1 MNMLSSV
8 KTQIPFSYNYLDL
21 CEDEN
26 PYRPNETFTEL
37 LSGTRSQYSNYIF
50 EMNFNATCLF
60 ACMKEF
66 SEDDIEIYKWLI
78 DRNYYI
84 NFYLDSLRAGRSK
97 TQLHLNKTYTS
108 YILGIP
114 IGFIFNETY
123 YIYNHYNIYIEVNKK
138 DEKFQIVGFSIEP
151 LSILQNS
158 TEECNDFI
166 IEDYTLLRRDY
177 NNFQP
182 QELSNSEIYFT
193 YDVIFINSNKTF
205 STRWDRYV
213 REGIEYHWLGLIYS
227 NILLFIFSSIVIFI
241 LSRAIKKDIEIY
253 NQSVIGDNIIDE
265 YGWKQVCNDVFRKPK
280 NLMLLST
287 FIGTGIQLLLILL
300 VSLLYNLLG
309 YTHPEQRG
317 NLLNQMVICFCFMS
331 FFGGFIS
338 STVYKNNK
346 GKEWLKNSIV
356 TAFLFP
362 GISFLILIIV
372 RILFSLESSTVG
384 LKISEIIKL
393 LLLWICISSPLILLG
408 SFLALKRANI
418 KYPCKVNVLPSAIN
432 DKPWYLKLKYIS
444 WFTGLIPF
452 ATIIIEFIYLMG
464 YMWRFQV
471 YYLASFLV
479 FSILFLV
486 VLSSEVSIIFIYLNL
501 CKGDY
506 NWWWKSFFVSAS
518 PVLYI
523 AAYSIY
529 YFLFINITRFTAIL
543 VYFLIMALI
552 CTIIALI
559 CGACGVINTFLF
571 LKYIYSKIKID

>member
-1 MNMLSSV
+1 MLSSV
-8 KTQIPFSYNYLDL
+8 KTQIPFSYTYLDL
-21 CEDEN
+21 CVDEN
-26 PYRPNETFTEL
+26 IYLPNETFTEL
-37 LSGTRSQYSNYIF
+37 LTGTRAQYSNYIF
-50 EMNFNATCLF
+50 EMNYNVTCLP
-60 ACMKEF
+60 ACYKELT
-66 SEDDIEIYKWLI
+66 EDDIEIYKWLI

-97 TQLHLNKTYTS
+97 THSNLKKTYTS
-108 YILGIP
+108 YMSGIP
-114 IGFIFNETY
+114 IGFLFNETY
-123 YIYNHYNIYIEVNKK
+123 YIYNHYNIYVEVNKK

-158 TEECNDFI
+158 TEECNDLIF
-166 IEDYTLLRRDY
+166 EDNTLLRRDY
-177 NNFQP
+177 NNFEP
-182 QELSNSEIYFT
+182 QELSNSIIYFT

-205 STRWDRYV
+205 SSRWDRYI
-213 REGIEYHWLGLIYS
+213 RGGIEYHWLGLVYS
-227 NILLFIFSSIVIFI
+227 NILLFIFSFIVICI

-253 NQSVIGDNIIDE
+253 NQSAINDNIIDE
-265 YGWKQVCNDVFRKPK
+265 YGWKLVCNDVFRKPK
-280 NLMLLST
+280 NLMLFST

-300 VSLLYNLLG
+300 VSLIYNLLG

-338 STVYKNNK
+338 TTVYKNNK
-346 GKEWLKNSIV
+346 GKEWLKNTIV
-356 TAFLFP
+356 TALFFP
-362 GISFLILIIV
+362 GISLIILIIV

-384 LKISEIIKL
+384 LKISEILKL
-393 LLLWICISSPLILLG
+393 LILWMCVSTPLILFG
-408 SFLALKRANI
+408 SFLAIKRSNI
-418 KYPCKVNVLPSAIN
+418 KYPCKVNVLPTAIN

-452 ATIIIEFIYLMG
+452 ITIIIEFIYLMG

-471 YYLASFLV
+471 YYLVSFLV
-479 FSILFLV
+479 LSIFFLV
-486 VLSSEVSIIFIYLNL
+486 VLSSEVSIIFVYLNL

-529 YFLFINITRFTAIL
+529 YFLFINITRFTAIV
-543 VYFLIMALI
+543 VYFLIMSLISIAVALVLGSSG
-552 CTIIALI
+552 TLL
-559 CGACGVINTFLF
+559 TFWF
-571 LKYIYSKIKID
+571 VHYIYSKIKID

>member
-1 MNMLSSV
+1 MLSSV

-50 EMNFNATCLF
+50 EMNFNATCLS

-280 NLMLLST
+280 NLMLFST
-287 FIGTGIQLLLILL
+287 FVGTGIQLLLILL

-338 STVYKNNK
+338 STIYKNNK

-362 GISFLILIIV
+362 
-372 RILFSLESSTVG
+372 
-384 LKISEIIKL
+384 
-393 LLLWICISSPLILLG
+393 
-408 SFLALKRANI
+408 
-418 KYPCKVNVLPSAIN
+418 
-432 DKPWYLKLKYIS
+432 
-444 WFTGLIPF
+444 
-452 ATIIIEFIYLMG
+452 
-464 YMWRFQV
+464 
-471 YYLASFLV
+471 
-479 FSILFLV
+479 
-486 VLSSEVSIIFIYLNL
+486 
-501 CKGDY
+501 
-506 NWWWKSFFVSAS
+506 
-518 PVLYI
+518 
-523 AAYSIY
+523 
-529 YFLFINITRFTAIL
+529 
-543 VYFLIMALI
+543 
-552 CTIIALI
+552 
-559 CGACGVINTFLF
+559 
-571 LKYIYSKIKID
+571 

>member
-1 MNMLSSV
+1 MLSSI

-21 CEDEN
+21 CVDDN
-26 PYRPNETFTEL
+26 IYHPNETFTEL
-37 LSGTRSQYSNYIF
+37 LTGTRAQYSNYIF
-50 EMNFNATCLF
+50 EMNYNVTCLP
-60 ACMKEF
+60 ACYKELT
-66 SEDDIEIYKWLI
+66 EDDIETYKWLI

-97 TQLHLNKTYTS
+97 THSNLKKTYTS
-108 YILGIP
+108 YMSGIP
-114 IGFIFNETY
+114 IGFLFNETY

-138 DEKFQIVGFSIEP
+138 DDKFQIVGFSIEP

-158 TEECNDFI
+158 TEECNDLIF
-166 IEDYTLLRRDY
+166 EDNTLLRRDY
-177 NNFQP
+177 NNFEP
-182 QELSNSEIYFT
+182 QELSNSIIYFT

-205 STRWDRYV
+205 SSRWDRYV
-213 REGIEYHWLGLIYS
+213 RGGIEYHWLGLVYS
-227 NILLFIFSSIVIFI
+227 NILLFIFSFIVICI

-253 NQSVIGDNIIDE
+253 NQSAINDNIIDE
-265 YGWKQVCNDVFRKPK
+265 YGWKLVCNDVFRKPK
-280 NLMLLST
+280 NLMLFST

-300 VSLLYNLLG
+300 VSLIYNLLG

-338 STVYKNNK
+338 TTVYKNNK
-346 GKEWLKNSIV
+346 GKEWLKNTIV
-356 TAFLFP
+356 TALFFP
-362 GISFLILIIV
+362 GISLIILIIV

-384 LKISEIIKL
+384 LKISEILKL
-393 LLLWICISSPLILLG
+393 LILWMCVSTPLILFG
-408 SFLALKRANI
+408 SFLAIKRSNI
-418 KYPCKVNVLPSAIN
+418 KYPCKVNVLPTAIN

-452 ATIIIEFIYLMG
+452 ITIIIEFIYLMG

-479 FSILFLV
+479 LSIFFLV
-486 VLSSEVSIIFIYLNL
+486 VLSSEVSIIFVYLNL

-529 YFLFINITRFTAIL
+529 YFLFINITRFTAIV

-559 CGACGVINTFLF
+559 CGSCGVINTFIF

>member
-1 MNMLSSV
+1 MLSSV

-50 EMNFNATCLF
+50 EMNFNATCLS

-287 FIGTGIQLLLILL
+287 FVGTGIQLLLILL

-338 STVYKNNK
+338 STIYKNNK

-384 LKISEIIKL
+384 
-393 LLLWICISSPLILLG
+393 
-408 SFLALKRANI
+408 
-418 KYPCKVNVLPSAIN
+418 
-432 DKPWYLKLKYIS
+432 
-444 WFTGLIPF
+444 
-452 ATIIIEFIYLMG
+452 
-464 YMWRFQV
+464 
-471 YYLASFLV
+471 
-479 FSILFLV
+479 
-486 VLSSEVSIIFIYLNL
+486 
-501 CKGDY
+501 
-506 NWWWKSFFVSAS
+506 
-518 PVLYI
+518 
-523 AAYSIY
+523 
-529 YFLFINITRFTAIL
+529 
-543 VYFLIMALI
+543 
-552 CTIIALI
+552 
-559 CGACGVINTFLF
+559 
-571 LKYIYSKIKID
+571 